1 MPDAA
6 SPSHP
11 TSQPAGYAVV
21 AADIATLAVDAVVN
35 AANDHLWM
43 GSGVAGALRAAG
55 GEEIEREAVGK
66 GPIPVG
72 TAVVTRPGRLPARWV
87 IHAAVMGQDLVSD
100 EELVRRATKEALEIA
115 DRLLCVSV
123 ALPAFGTGVGGLP
136 LASVATWMA
145 EVALR
150 HEAKTL
156 RDIRFVVR
164 DDTDRGVFQAAF
176 DAVVAA
182 PPARR
187 EGAGYFDLHDD

>member
-1 MPDAA
+1 MSDGQ
-6 SPSHP
+6 
-11 TSQPAGYAVV
+11 TDLAVV
-21 AADIATLAVDAVVN
+21 AGDIAALAVDAVVN

-55 GEEIEREAVGK
+55 GVEIEEEAVGK

-72 TAVVTRPGRLPARWV
+72 TAVVTRAGRLPARWV
-87 IHAAVMGQDLVSD
+87 IHAAVMGQDLRSD

-115 DRLLCVSV
+115 DRLLCATV

-136 LASVATWMA
+136 LRAVATWMS

-150 HEAKTL
+150 HEPKTL
-156 RDIRFVVR
+156 RAVTFVVR
-164 DDTDRGVFQAAF
+164 DEDDRRVFQAGLDGVF
-176 DAVVAA
+176 AA